1 MSPICQML
9 HVESQDKKY
18 GITNIFSF
26 RNIVVYVLFRKISV
40 ENGEEMVI
48 TNLVINQVPGTFSS
62 CLLLLI
68 KVDDQRSLS
77 LC

>member
-1 MSPICQML
+1 MSDVTCR
-9 HVESQDKKY
+9 ESRQKVWY
-18 GITNIFSF
+18 HQYSSF

-68 KVDDQRSLS
+68 KDDDQRSLS

>member
-9 HVESQDKKY
+9 PVESQDKKY
-18 GITNIFSF
+18 GITNSYF